1 MAEDKFLTAKIKEA
15 VPTNS
20 WLSILDDKQLVKL
33 HEMLKRGVTNSEI
46 IRTCQTIFNVKKK
59 ATLQDL
65 LPDLVRFRTKVLDD
79 KALIVLEEAQKSKV
93 ATQLANRLRGLTSK
107 VDAFGRLSWLVDQQT
122 QRVLKLMDIEAK
134 TLPMDKTTDN
144 IAMLDKMLHSLLKAQ
159 QELKLDDSNVITA
172 ETTEKLKGL
181 VEGFK
186 DDGETMIQATHKL
199 LSLAEER
206 SLILKLDEDGSYSI
220 TTKETDKE
228 TVEVSN

>member
-1 MAEDKFLTAKIKEA
+1 
-15 VPTNS
+15 
-20 WLSILDDKQLVKL
+20 
-33 HEMLKRGVTNSEI
+33 
-46 IRTCQTIFNVKKK
+46 
-59 ATLQDL
+59 
-65 LPDLVRFRTKVLDD
+65 
-79 KALIVLEEAQKSKV
+79 
-93 ATQLANRLRGLTSK
+93 
-107 VDAFGRLSWLVDQQT
+107 
-122 QRVLKLMDIEAK
+122 MDIEAK

-144 IAMLDKMLHSLLKAQ
+144 IAILDKMLHSLLKAQ

-220 TTKETDKE
+220 TTKEEEKE
-228 TVEVSN
+228 VIEVTS

>member
-1 MAEDKFLTAKIKEA
+1 MAEDKFLIAKIKEA
-15 VPTNS
+15 IPVNS

-33 HEMLKRGVTNSEI
+33 HEMLKKGVTNSEI

-79 KALIVLEEAQKSKV
+79 KALMVLEEAQKNKV
-93 ATQLANRLRGLTSK
+93 ASQLATKLRGLTSK

-144 IAMLDKMLHSLLKAQ
+144 IAILDKMLHSLLKAQ

-220 TTKETDKE
+220 TTKEEEKE
-228 TVEVSN
+228 VIKVTS